1 MRWLVVSSPSD
12 DRKGR
17 PALSQIID
25 PAICDARMTT
35 DPDNLNRPTYTSGH
49 LSVESSLESHAPAM
63 AVETLDLTRRF
74 GSLTA
79 VDTLNIAVTAGCIF
93 GLLGPNGAGKTT
105 TIKMLTTGLAPT
117 AGSAKVAGLD
127 IVRQAVEV
135 RRRIGYV
142 SQMLSA
148 DGGLT
153 GYENLL
159 LFARIYG
166 IPRVELRQRISN
178 ALQFMDLGEA
188 GRTLVRNY
196 SGGMIR
202 RLEIAQSMLHRPP
215 VLFLDEPTVGL
226 DPVAR
231 HAVWQHLREMRTQFG
246 TTILMTTHDM
256 EEADELCEMIAIMH
270 RGRVAA
276 VGSPASLKTQVGAHA
291 NLDDVFIHFAGG
303 AVDEGGSYVDSART
317 RRTIER
323 LG

>member
-1 MRWLVVSSPSD
+1 MTADPSD
-12 DRKGR
+12 
-17 PALSQIID
+17 L
-25 PAICDARMTT
+25 T
-35 DPDNLNRPTYTSGH
+35 RPTDTSEHVSGD
-49 LSVESSLESHAPAM
+49 SSLENQAPAI
-63 AVETLDLTRRF
+63 AVETLRLTRCF
-74 GSLTA
+74 GPLTA
-79 VDTLNIAVTAGCIF
+79 VDTLNIAVMAGSIF

-105 TIKMLTTGLAPT
+105 TIKMLTTMLAPT

-159 LFARIYG
+159 LFARLYG
-166 IPRVELRQRISN
+166 IPRAERRDRIID
-178 ALQFMDLGEA
+178 ALQFMGLGEA

-202 RLEIAQSMLHRPP
+202 RLEIAQSMLHRPS

-231 HAVWQHLREMRTQFG
+231 HAVWQHLRELRNQFG

-256 EEADELCEMIAIMH
+256 EEADELCEVIAIMH
-270 RGRVAA
+270 RGRAVAL
-276 VGSPASLKTQVGAHA
+276 GSPASLKMQVGADA
-291 NLDDVFIHFAGG
+291 DLDDVFIHYAGG
-303 AVDEGGSYVDSART
+303 AVDEGGGYVDSARI
-317 RRTIER
+317 RRTIKR